1 LAVKVSLFQ
10 MASDGPGIQ
19 SLWILHRAIPGIE
32 ASFVGGAARAGPHRE
47 LPQGARLLVC
57 GAGFDE
63 HTAKVLWKRNY
74 YFVYA
79 RDLSS
84 AGIAH

>member
-1 LAVKVSLFQ
+1 MPSE
-10 MASDGPGIQ
+10 GPGIQ
-19 SLWILHRAIPGIE
+19 SLWILNRAIAGIE
-32 ASFVGGAARAGPHRE
+32 ASFIGGAARAGLHRE
-47 LPQGARLLVC
+47 LPEGARLLVC

-63 HTAKVLWKRNY
+63 HTAKVLWKGHY

-84 AGIAH
+84 AGISH